1 MNTEKTISEK
11 VVFNGKIVQL
21 VLRDV
26 LLPNGKIAKREIVH
40 HQKAVAIVAF
50 DGNHI
55 LMVKQFRTAV
65 GKNMLE
71 IPAGLLEKNEDPLL
85 CAHRELQEETGYDAR
100 LMEFLCRIYPS
111 CGFTDEETY
120 IYVAT
125 DLYESKLPED
135 EDEFIELTKLPL
147 SSISTFLSQGD
158 TLDGK
163 TALGLALFTLWQK
176 KNQFK

>member
-1 MNTEKTISEK
+1 MHTEKNISEKTI
-11 VVFNGKIVQL
+11 FNGKIVQL

-26 LLPNGKIAKREIVH
+26 LLPNGKMAKREIVH

-50 DGNHI
+50 DGSQI
-55 LMVKQFRTAV
+55 LMVKQYRTAIE
-65 GKNMLE
+65 KYMLE
-71 IPAGLLEKNEDPLL
+71 IPAGLLEENEDPLL
-85 CAHRELQEETGYDAR
+85 CAHRELQEETGYDAKH
-100 LMEFLCRIYPS
+100 MELLCSFYPS

-120 IYVAT
+120 IYLAT

-147 SSISTFLSQGD
+147 ASIPTFISQGE

-163 TALGLALFTLWQK
+163 TALGLTLFTLWQQ
-176 KNQFK
+176 KNSL

>member
-1 MNTEKTISEK
+1 MHIEKNISEK
-11 VVFNGKIVQL
+11 NIFNGKIVQL

-26 LLPNGKIAKREIVH
+26 LLPNGKMAKREIVH

-50 DGNHI
+50 DGSQI
-55 LMVKQFRTAV
+55 LMVKQYRTAIE
-65 GKNMLE
+65 KYMLE
-71 IPAGLLEKNEDPLL
+71 IPAGLLEENEDPLL
-85 CAHRELQEETGYDAR
+85 CAHRELQEETGYDAKH
-100 LMEFLCRIYPS
+100 MELLCSFYPS

-120 IYVAT
+120 IYLAT

-147 SSISTFLSQGD
+147 ASIPTFISQGE

-163 TALGLALFTLWQK
+163 TALGLTLFTLWQQ
-176 KNQFK
+176 KNSL

>member
-1 MNTEKTISEK
+1 MHTEKNISEKTI
-11 VVFNGKIVQL
+11 FNGKIVQL

-26 LLPNGKIAKREIVH
+26 LLPNGKMAKREIVH

-50 DGNHI
+50 DGSQI
-55 LMVKQFRTAV
+55 LMVKQYRTAIE
-65 GKNMLE
+65 KHMLE
-71 IPAGLLEKNEDPLL
+71 IPAGLLEENEDPLL

-100 LMEFLCRIYPS
+100 HMELLCSFYPS

-120 IYVAT
+120 IYLAT

-147 SSISTFLSQGD
+147 ASIPTFISQGE

-163 TALGLALFTLWQK
+163 TALGLTLFTLWQQ
-176 KNQFK
+176 KNSL

>member
-1 MNTEKTISEK
+1 MYTEKNISEK
-11 VVFNGKIVQL
+11 VIFDGKILQL

-50 DGNHI
+50 DGSHI
-55 LMVKQFRTAV
+55 LMVKQYRTAV

-71 IPAGLLEKNEDPLL
+71 IPAGLLENGEDALI
-85 CAHRELQEETGYDAR
+85 CAHRELQEETGYDAKH
-100 LMEFLCRIYPS
+100 MELLCSFYPS
-111 CGFTDEETY
+111 CGFTDEETS
-120 IYVAT
+120 IYLAT

-135 EDEFIELTKLPL
+135 EDEFIELTRLPL
-147 SSISTFLSQGD
+147 SSIPTFLSQNE

-163 TALGLALFTLWQK
+163 TALGLSLFTLWQQK
-176 KNQFK
+176 KNL

>member
-1 MNTEKTISEK
+1 MSIEKSISEK
-11 VVFNGKIVQL
+11 VIFNGKIVQL

-26 LLPNGKIAKREIVH
+26 LLPNGNVARREIVH

-50 DGNHI
+50 DGSHI
-55 LMVKQFRTAV
+55 LMVQQYRTAV
-65 GKNMLE
+65 GKYMLE
-71 IPAGLLEKNEDPLL
+71 IPAGLLEANEDALV
-85 CAHRELQEETGYDAR
+85 CAHRELQEETGYDAKQ
-100 LMEFLCRIYPS
+100 MELLCSFYPS

-120 IYVAT
+120 IYLAT

-147 SSISTFLSQGD
+147 PSIPTFLSQND

-163 TALGLALFTLWQK
+163 TALGLSLFALWRQK
-176 KNQFK
+176 KNL

>member
-1 MNTEKTISEK
+1 MNIEKNISEK
-11 VVFNGKIVQL
+11 VIFDGKIVQL

-50 DGNHI
+50 DGSDI
-55 LMVKQFRTAV
+55 LMVKQYRTAV

-71 IPAGLLEKNEDPLL
+71 IPAGLLEEHEDALV
-85 CAHRELQEETGYDAR
+85 CAHRELQEETGYDAKQ
-100 LMEFLCRIYPS
+100 MELLCAFYPS

-120 IYVAT
+120 IYLAT

-135 EDEFIELTKLPL
+135 EDEFIELTKLSL
-147 SSISTFLSQGD
+147 ASIPTFLAQHE

-163 TALGLALFTLWQK
+163 TALGLSLFTLWYQK
-176 KNQFK
+176 KAV

>member
-1 MNTEKTISEK
+1 MHTEKNISEKTI
-11 VVFNGKIVQL
+11 FNGKIVQL

-26 LLPNGKIAKREIVH
+26 LLPNGKMAKREIVH

-50 DGNHI
+50 DGSQI
-55 LMVKQFRTAV
+55 LMVKQYRTAIE
-65 GKNMLE
+65 KYMLE
-71 IPAGLLEKNEDPLL
+71 IPAGLLEENEDPLL

-100 LMEFLCRIYPS
+100 HMELLCSFYPS

-120 IYVAT
+120 IYLAT
-125 DLYESKLPED
+125 DLYERKLPED

-147 SSISTFLSQGD
+147 ASIPTFISQGE

-163 TALGLALFTLWQK
+163 TALGLTLFTLWQQ
-176 KNQFK
+176 KNSL

>member
-1 MNTEKTISEK
+1 MHTEKNISEKTI
-11 VVFNGKIVQL
+11 FNGKIVQL

-26 LLPNGKIAKREIVH
+26 LLPNGKMAKREIVH

-50 DGNHI
+50 DGSQI
-55 LMVKQFRTAV
+55 LMVKQYRTAIE
-65 GKNMLE
+65 KYMLE
-71 IPAGLLEKNEDPLL
+71 IPAGLLEENEDPLL

-100 LMEFLCRIYPS
+100 HMELLCSFYPS

-120 IYVAT
+120 IYLAT

-147 SSISTFLSQGD
+147 ASIPTFISQGE

-163 TALGLALFTLWQK
+163 TALGLTLFTLWQQ
-176 KNQFK
+176 KNSL